1 MSENA
6 LALSDEEFEKLPV
19 PVAQEPAEDNS
30 EDASTE
36 SPEGSTIDDQDS
48 GNTEVSER
56 KDDGL
61 QEQETDEETKSTTE
75 EEGDVDEDSEDATQE
90 NQESLSTEAQQE
102 LNYKFIYEEIF
113 KPFKANGREMTVDS
127 IEDVRQL
134 MQMGANYNK
143 KMAALKPNLKLLK
156 MLENNGLLDESKLSY
171 LIDLDKK
178 NPDAVKK
185 LVKETGIDPLDIDIN
200 AETSYKPNTYNVN
213 DKELELD
220 AVLSEIRETD
230 SFNTT
235 IDVIGNKWDEASKL
249 VLLDNP
255 NLIKIINNHVSNGVY
270 QNITNEV
277 ERLRVLGKLDGL
289 SDIDAYKA
297 VGDALYARKPSAN
310 NIKATTSKATNTN
323 KDDPRL
329 KEKRKAASTIKS
341 VAGNVKPDFNPL
353 AMSDEEFEKIAS
365 SKFI

>member
-19 PVAQEPAEDNS
+19 PVAEEPAEDT
-30 EDASTE
+30 STE
-36 SPEGSTIDDQDS
+36 PLEGSTTDDQDS
-48 GNTEVSER
+48 GDTEVPEGD
-56 KDDGL
+56 DDGL
-61 QEQETDEETKSTTE
+61 QEQETDEEAESTAS
-75 EEGDVDEDSEDATQE
+75 EEGDVNETSEDE
-90 NQESLSTEAQQE
+90 NSEAEESTNSESQQE
-102 LNYKFIYEEIF
+102 LDYEKIYQEVF
-113 KPFKANGREMTVDS
+113 KPFKANGKEMKVES

-143 KMAALKPNLKLLK
+143 KMAALKPNLKLMK

-178 NPDAVKK
+178 NPEAVKK

-230 SFNTT
+230 TFNTT

-297 VGDALYARKPSAN
+297 VGDALYANPAQQAAN

-329 KEKRKAASTIKS
+329 KEKRKAASTTKS
-341 VAGNVKPDFNPL
+341 VAGNVKPNFNPL
-353 AMSDEEFEKIAS
+353 AMSDDEFEKIAS